1 MKPIKLTQSSIA
13 KAKDAIIKQLDNLK
27 LQDTKVNFTYD
38 FAEVLKEQL
47 NNEIKK
53 PIVYM
58 MANTYLKM
66 LEYVLRCDT
75 EIAWHGT
82 VRRGEGAKSHIFYI
96 KDVYL
101 YPQKIAAATVQ
112 VDDDKYTQWSDKQDA
127 DSFNN
132 RRFQGHSHVNMGT
145 FYSGTDETN
154 KNAFLQDLLDDDY
167 YIFLVTN
174 KRQEH
179 NFEIY
184 DLAQNI
190 IFENK
195 DIDFRV
201 YLTENELLESIP
213 DEISNYCTK
222 QTYQSSPATYNSYSG
237 YSGYNGLGS
246 TKSSWPGLGKS
257 YNDNDNYY
265 KGSSKVHKIPI
276 KIKRH
281 VVLMNRAGRNFEK
294 EYPEFEGD
302 IIDIRF
308 NGQDY
313 NVFVPFTPLRT
324 SDIANLRKD
333 GWHVREMPVPDEYN
347 I

>member
-13 KAKDAIIKQLDNLK
+13 KAKDDILKKLDSLK
-27 LQDTKVNFTYD
+27 LQDTKVSFTYD

-47 NNEIKK
+47 DNEIKR

-66 LEYVLRCDT
+66 LEYVLKCDT

-82 VRRGEGAKSHIFYI
+82 VKRGTGDKSHIFFI

-127 DSFNN
+127 ETFNN
-132 RRFQGHSHVNMGT
+132 RRFQGHSHVNMGA
-145 FYSGTDETN
+145 FYSGTDENN
-154 KNAFLQDLLDDDY
+154 KYAFLQDLLDDDY

-184 DLAQNI
+184 DLAQNV
-190 IFENK
+190 IFEHK

-201 YLTENELLESIP
+201 YLNENELIDSIP
-213 DEISNYCTK
+213 DEMTRYCTK
-222 QTYQSSPATYNSYSG
+222 QTYQSHTIPSYNSS
-237 YSGYNGLGS
+237 S
-246 TKSSWPGLGKS
+246 KSSWPGYNNFNEDHYKS
-257 YNDNDNYY
+257 LA
-265 KGSSKVHKIPI
+265 KTAPTKVPI
-276 KIKRH
+276 KVKRH
-281 VVLMNRAGRNFEK
+281 VVLMNRSGRDFEK
-294 EYPEFEGD
+294 EYPEYEGD

-313 NVFVPFTPLRT
+313 NVFVPFTPFDNA
-324 SDIANLRKD
+324 DISNLRKE
-333 GWHVREMPVPDEYN
+333 GWHVREMPVPDEYE

>member
-1 MKPIKLTQSSIA
+1 MKPIKLTQSSLA
-13 KAKDAIIKQLDNLK
+13 KAKDDILKKLDNIK
-27 LQDTKVNFTYD
+27 LQDTKINFTYD
-38 FAEVLKEQL
+38 FAEILKEQL

-66 LEYVLRCDT
+66 LEYVLKCDT

-82 VRRGEGAKSHIFYI
+82 VKRGTGDKSHIFYI

-127 DSFNN
+127 ETFNN
-132 RRFQGHSHVNMGT
+132 RRFQGHSHVNMSA
-145 FYSGTDETN
+145 FYSGTDENN
-154 KNAFLQDLLDDDY
+154 KYAFLQDLLDDDY

-201 YLTENELLESIP
+201 YLTEDNVLDNIKT
-213 DEISNYCTK
+213 EIATYCTK
-222 QTYQSSPATYNSYSG
+222 QTYQVNSINSFAVP
-237 YSGYNGLGS
+237 NR
-246 TKSSWPGLGKS
+246 SSWPETNTS
-257 YNDNDNYY
+257 YNSDYF
-265 KGSSKVHKIPI
+265 KEPA

-281 VVLMNRAGRNFEK
+281 VVLINRAGRDFEK
-294 EYPEFEGD
+294 EYREYEGNVAT
-302 IIDIRF
+302 IRF

-313 NVFVPFTPLRT
+313 NVFIPFEPFDTE
-324 SDIANLRKD
+324 DITKLRKD
-333 GWHVREMPVPDEYN
+333 GWHVREMPVPSAYD

>member
-27 LQDTKVNFTYD
+27 LQDTKINFTYD
-38 FAEVLKEQL
+38 FAEVIKEQL
-47 NNEIKK
+47 DTEIKR

-66 LEYVLRCDT
+66 LEYVLKCDT

-82 VRRGEGAKSHIFYI
+82 VKRGTGDKSHIFYI

-127 DSFNN
+127 ETFNN
-132 RRFQGHSHVNMGT
+132 RRFQGHSHVNMAT
-145 FYSGTDETN
+145 FYSGTDEAN

-174 KRQEH
+174 KKQEH

-213 DEISNYCTK
+213 DEISNYCSK
-222 QTYQSSPATYNSYSG
+222 QTYQNTTLTSYAHPTS
-237 YSGYNGLGS
+237 
-246 TKSSWPGLGKS
+246 KSSWPGSSNYLGIKS
-257 YNDNDNYY
+257 YEDDDDYY
-265 KGSSKVHKIPI
+265 KKYFKGSTKVPV

-281 VVLMNRAGRNFEK
+281 VVLMNRKGRDFEK

-302 IIDIRF
+302 IIDVRF

-313 NVFVPFTPLRT
+313 TVFVPFIPFKS
-324 SDIANLRKD
+324 SDIAELRQD
-333 GWHVREMPVPDEYN
+333 GWHVREMPVPDEYDA
-347 I
+347 

>member
-1 MKPIKLTQSSIA
+1 MKPIKLTQSSLQ
-13 KAKDAIIKQLDNLK
+13 KAKESLLAQLDGLK
-27 LQDTKVNFTYD
+27 LQDTKINLTYD
-38 FAEVLKEQL
+38 LAEILKEQL
-47 NNEIKK
+47 ANNTIKR

-66 LEYVLRCDT
+66 LEYVLKCDT

-82 VRRGEGAKSHIFYI
+82 VTRGKGEKSHIFCI

-127 DSFNN
+127 ETFNN
-132 RRFQGHSHVNMGT
+132 RRFQGHSHVNMAT
-145 FYSGTDETN
+145 FYSGTDQTN

-184 DLAQNI
+184 DLTQNI

-201 YLTENELLESIP
+201 YLDNDTLLERALEDI
-213 DEISNYCTK
+213 EKFCTK
-222 QTYQSSPATYNSYSG
+222 ETYSSNPYRGYETLDPFRGIQASSYG
-237 YSGYNGLGS
+237 KMI
-246 TKSSWPGLGKS
+246 TKDPIQP
-257 YNDNDNYY
+257 
-265 KGSSKVHKIPI
+265 SKTPPSKAQNI
-276 KIKRH
+276 KVKRH
-281 VVLMNRAGRNFEK
+281 VVLMNRVGRDFESEHK
-294 EYPEFEGD
+294 EFEGERTN
-302 IIDIRF
+302 IRF
-308 NGQDY
+308 NGQNY
-313 NVFVPFTPLRT
+313 EVFIPYLPFSAFDITILRQ
-324 SDIANLRKD
+324 A
-333 GWHVREMPVPDEYN
+333 GWHIREMPVPEHLN
-347 I
+347 

>member
-13 KAKDAIIKQLDNLK
+13 KAKDDILKKLDNLK
-27 LQDTKVNFTYD
+27 LQDTKVSFTYD

-47 NNEIKK
+47 NHEIKR

-66 LEYVLRCDT
+66 LEYVLKCDT

-82 VRRGEGAKSHIFYI
+82 VKRGTGDKSHIFYI

-112 VDDDKYTQWSDKQDA
+112 VDDDKYTQWSDKQDTE
-127 DSFNN
+127 SFNN

-145 FYSGTDETN
+145 FYSGTDENN
-154 KNAFLQDLLDDDY
+154 KYAFLQDLLDDDY

-190 IFENK
+190 IFEHK

-201 YLTENELLESIP
+201 YLNENELLDSIP
-213 DEISNYCTK
+213 DEMSKYCTK
-222 QTYQSSPATYNSYSG
+222 QTYQSSTLTSYTHPT
-237 YSGYNGLGS
+237 
-246 TKSSWPGLGKS
+246 TKSSWPGSSSYLGGRTYDDDRYDK
-257 YNDNDNYY
+257 YFKNTTPT
-265 KGSSKVHKIPI
+265 KVPI

-281 VVLMNRAGRNFEK
+281 VVLMNRTGRDFEK
-294 EYPEFEGD
+294 EYREYEGD

-313 NVFVPFTPLRT
+313 NVFVPFTPFDNA
-324 SDIANLRKD
+324 DIAKLRKE
-333 GWHVREMPVPDEYN
+333 GWHVREMPVPDEYDL
-347 I
+347 

>member
-1 MKPIKLTQSSIA
+1 MKPIKLTQSTIA
-13 KAKDAIIKQLDNLK
+13 KAKESILAQLDGVRLQGTTVNLS
-27 LQDTKVNFTYD
+27 YD
-38 FAEVLKEQL
+38 FADAIKEQL
-47 NNEIKK
+47 EKTEVKK

-66 LEYVLRCDT
+66 LEYVMKCDT

-82 VRRGEGAKSHIFYI
+82 VKRGEGDKKHIFFI

-112 VDDDKYTQWSDKQDA
+112 VDDTKYTQWSDAQDA
-127 DSFNN
+127 ETFNN
-132 RRFQGHSHVNMGT
+132 RRFQGHSHVDMNAI
-145 FYSGTDETN
+145 YSGTDEAN
-154 KNAFLQDLLDDDY
+154 KREFLQDLLDDDY

-179 NFEIY
+179 NFEVY

-201 YLTENELLESIP
+201 YLNENTLLESID
-213 DEISNYCTK
+213 DEMNNYLTKPTYNFTPATSFYKSPTIPSYGSKTK
-222 QTYQSSPATYNSYSG
+222 QYGFYDDDDY
-237 YSGYNGLGS
+237 
-246 TKSSWPGLGKS
+246 
-257 YNDNDNYY
+257 NYY
-265 KGSSKVHKIPI
+265 DRFYSNPKKSTASV

-281 VVLMNRAGRNFEK
+281 VVLMNRAGRDFEK
-294 EYPEFEGD
+294 EYREYEGETTTV
-302 IIDIRF
+302 RF
-308 NGQDY
+308 NGKDY
-313 NVFVPFTPLRT
+313 EVFIPYIPFEAK
-324 SDIANLRKD
+324 DIQQLRKE
-333 GWHVREMPVPDEYN
+333 GWHVREMPIPEEFD

>member
-1 MKPIKLTQSSIA
+1 MKPIKLTQSSLA
-13 KAKDAIIKQLDNLK
+13 KAREELLKQLDGLK
-27 LQDTKVNFTYD
+27 LQGTKVNFTYD
-38 FAEVLKEQL
+38 FAEVLKTQI
-47 NNEIKK
+47 NDNVKK

-58 MANTYLKM
+58 MASTYLKM
-66 LEYVLRCDT
+66 LEYVLKCDT

-82 VRRGEGAKSHIFYI
+82 VRRGTGDKSHIFFI

-112 VDDDKYTQWSDKQDA
+112 VDDDKYTQWSDAQDTEA
-127 DSFNN
+127 FNN
-132 RRFQGHSHVNMGT
+132 RRFQGHSHVNMST
-145 FYSGTDETN
+145 FYSGTDEAN

-201 YLTENELLESIP
+201 YLNENELLDTVS
-213 DEISNYCTK
+213 DEMEKYCTK
-222 QTYQSSPATYNSYSG
+222 QTYQTTTTYNGSI
-237 YSGYNGLGS
+237 LGTS
-246 TKSSWPGLGKS
+246 KSSWPGSYKGLGKS
-257 YNDNDNYY
+257 YDEYDDYY
-265 KGSSKVHKIPI
+265 KYYSDKIPT
-276 KIKRH
+276 KATTKVKRH
-281 VVLMNRAGRNFEK
+281 VVLMNRAGRDFTK
-294 EYPEFEGD
+294 EYREYEGD

-308 NGQDY
+308 NGQTY
-313 NVFVPFTPLRT
+313 NVFVPFTPFKQT
-324 SDIANLRKD
+324 DIADLRKD
-333 GWHVREMPVPDEYN
+333 GWHVREMPVPEEYDL
-347 I
+347 

>member
-1 MKPIKLTQSSIA
+1 MKPIKLTQSTIA
-13 KAKDAIIKQLDNLK
+13 KAKESILAQLDGVRLQGTTVNLS
-27 LQDTKVNFTYD
+27 YD
-38 FAEVLKEQL
+38 FADAIKEQL
-47 NNEIKK
+47 EKTEVKK

-66 LEYVLRCDT
+66 LEYVMKCDT

-82 VRRGEGAKSHIFYI
+82 VKRGERDKKHIFFI

-112 VDDDKYTQWSDKQDA
+112 VDDTKYTQWSDAQDA
-127 DSFNN
+127 ETFNN
-132 RRFQGHSHVNMGT
+132 RRFQGHSHVNMNT
-145 FYSGTDETN
+145 FYSGTDEAN
-154 KNAFLQDLLDDDY
+154 KKEFLQDLLDDDY

-179 NFEIY
+179 NFEVY

-201 YLTENELLESIP
+201 YLNENTLLESID
-213 DEISNYCTK
+213 DEMNNYLTK
-222 QTYQSSPATYNSYSG
+222 PTYNFPSA
-237 YSGYNGLGS
+237 
-246 TKSSWPGLGKS
+246 T
-257 YNDNDNYY
+257 NYY
-265 KGSSKVHKIPI
+265 KSPTTPSYGSKTKQYGFYDDDDYSYYDSFYGNTKKSTASV

-294 EYPEFEGD
+294 EYREYEGETTT
-302 IIDIRF
+302 IRF
-308 NGQDY
+308 NGKDY
-313 NVFVPFTPLRT
+313 EVFIPYRPFEAE
-324 SDIANLRKD
+324 DIQQLRKE
-333 GWHVREMPVPDEYN
+333 GWHVREMPIPEEFD

>member
-1 MKPIKLTQSSIA
+1 MKPIKLTQSTIA
-13 KAKDAIIKQLDNLK
+13 KAKENILAQLDGVRLQGTTINLS
-27 LQDTKVNFTYD
+27 YD
-38 FAEVLKEQL
+38 FADAIKEQL
-47 NNEIKK
+47 EKTEVKK

-66 LEYVLRCDT
+66 LEYVMKCDT

-82 VRRGEGAKSHIFYI
+82 VKRGKGDKKHIFFI

-112 VDDDKYTQWSDKQDA
+112 VDDTKYTQRSDAQDA
-127 DSFNN
+127 ETFNN
-132 RRFQGHSHVNMGT
+132 RRFQGHSHVNMST
-145 FYSGTDETN
+145 FYSGTDEAN
-154 KNAFLQDLLDDDY
+154 KREFLQDLLDDDY

-179 NFEIY
+179 NFEVY

-201 YLTENELLESIP
+201 YLNENTLLESID
-213 DEISNYCTK
+213 DEMNNYLTKPTYTFPPATNFFKSPTTPSYDSKTK
-222 QTYQSSPATYNSYSG
+222 QYGFYDDDDY
-237 YSGYNGLGS
+237 
-246 TKSSWPGLGKS
+246 
-257 YNDNDNYY
+257 NYY
-265 KGSSKVHKIPI
+265 DRFYSNTKKSTASV

-281 VVLMNRAGRNFEK
+281 VVLMNRAGRDFEK
-294 EYPEFEGD
+294 EYREYEGETTTV
-302 IIDIRF
+302 RF
-308 NGQDY
+308 NGKDY
-313 NVFVPFTPLRT
+313 EVFIPYIPFEEK
-324 SDIANLRKD
+324 DIQQLRKE
-333 GWHVREMPVPDEYN
+333 GWHVREMPIPEEFD